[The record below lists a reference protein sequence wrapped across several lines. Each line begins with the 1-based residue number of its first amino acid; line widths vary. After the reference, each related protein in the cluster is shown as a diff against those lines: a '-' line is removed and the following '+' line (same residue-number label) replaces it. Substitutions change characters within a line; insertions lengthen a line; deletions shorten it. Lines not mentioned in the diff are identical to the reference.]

1 MQVRHRPPLSELLT
15 GDKALTPHTRFCDE
29 LILEDHLQGS
39 WKRGRTKR
47 MKPQGFLK
55 AH

>member
-39 WKRGRTKR
+39 LKGEEMER
-47 MKPQGFLK
+47 MKQQGFLK